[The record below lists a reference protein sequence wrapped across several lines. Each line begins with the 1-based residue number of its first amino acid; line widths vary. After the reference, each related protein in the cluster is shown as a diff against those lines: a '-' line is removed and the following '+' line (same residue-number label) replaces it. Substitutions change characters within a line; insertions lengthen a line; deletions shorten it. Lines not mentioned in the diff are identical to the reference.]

1 MKKLYCVICNKY
13 RKFEKLKIYLL
24 EKTLVLS
31 IICSNMTSDSKTV
44 YIDISDD
51 MANKYNNTYHTI
63 IRIKPAVVKSSTYI
77 ESSK

>member
-1 MKKLYCVICNKY
+1 
-13 RKFEKLKIYLL
+13 
-24 EKTLVLS
+24 
-31 IICSNMTSDSKTV
+31 
-44 YIDISDD
+44 

>member
-1 MKKLYCVICNKY
+1 
-13 RKFEKLKIYLL
+13 
-24 EKTLVLS
+24 
-31 IICSNMTSDSKTV
+31 MTSDSKTV